1 MTIILQTEKIRWAH
15 FYFFGELR
23 SCIDFPTRFVPKL
36 KALMTLGFPI
46 NFQDGFGTSLLS
58 YALSRKVAVN
68 RGIVNALIELGAD
81 VNIVDDG
88 GNTPLYEAVYYKC
101 PIDVIASLITAGS
114 DVNARNKQGMTP
126 FAWAAKYGIFEKYDN
141 NNTNYGMQVAEL
153 LLRHGAYPYLC
164 DEWNKYGTDAGEN
177 SRIDSL
183 KKLCEQ
189 YKSYRY
195 SYNLEQTSEI
205 EAKRDNR
212 LYQSLYSE
220 IVNKLSSY
228 NDITIFENDL
238 KNAIELG
245 YNIDYQDEY
254 SNETLLLASINCE
267 NAANIGIPDMLL
279 DYGANPNICD
289 SDYRS
294 PIDKAVYNLRPISL
308 VEHLIV
314 AGAKIND
321 VDAEGLTLFSNVAV
335 IYIYSQEK
343 KDRQYWLDV
352 AQLLLKRGANPYLC
366 TDWRLTTN
374 ESKYDGKADRL
385 KELDILAEEAYNKIT
400 ETNDEM

>member
-1 MTIILQTEKIRWAH
+1 MTIISQTEKIRWAH

-46 NFQDGFGTSLLS
+46 DFQDGFDVSLLS

-68 RGIVNALIELGAD
+68 RGIVNTLIELGAD
-81 VNIVDDG
+81 VNIVDG
-88 GNTPLYEAVYYKC
+88 RGNTPLHEAVYYKC
-101 PIDVIASLITAGS
+101 PIDVIASLIAAGS

-126 FAWAAKYGIFEKYDN
+126 FVLAAKYAIFGIYDN
-141 NNTNYGMQVAEL
+141 NNINYGMQAAEL
-153 LLRHGAYPYLC
+153 LLKYGAYPYLC
-164 DEWNKYGTDAGEN
+164 DEWNKYGTDVDEN

-195 SYNLEQTSEI
+195 SHNSEQTSEI

-238 KNAIELG
+238 KNAIKLG
-245 YNIDYQDEY
+245 YSIDYQDEY

-294 PIDKAVYNLRPISL
+294 PIDNAVYRLCPISL
-308 VEHLIV
+308 IEHLIV
-314 AGAKIND
+314 SGAKINAI
-321 VDAEGLTLFSNVAV
+321 DAEGLTLFNNVAV
-335 IYIYSQEK
+335 IYIYSQEE
-343 KDRQYWLDV
+343 KDRQYWIDV
-352 AQLLLKRGANPYLC
+352 AKLLLKHGANPYLC
-366 TDWRLTTN
+366 TDWRLTTK
-374 ESKYDGKADRL
+374 EAKYDGKVDRL
-385 KELDILAEEAYNKIT
+385 KELDILAEDAYHKIIENGIDT
-400 ETNDEM
+400 

>member
-1 MTIILQTEKIRWAH
+1 MTIISQTEKIRWAH

-46 NFQDGFGTSLLS
+46 DFQDGFDVSLLS

-68 RGIVNALIELGAD
+68 RGIVNTLIELGAD
-81 VNIVDDG
+81 VNIVDG
-88 GNTPLYEAVYYKC
+88 RANTPLHEAVYYRC
-101 PIDVIASLITAGS
+101 PIDVITCLITAGA
-114 DVNARNKQGMTP
+114 DINAKNKQGMTP

-164 DEWNKYGTDAGEN
+164 DGWNKYGTDVDEN
-177 SRIDSL
+177 SRLDSL

-189 YKSYRY
+189 YKLYRY
-195 SYNLEQTSEI
+195 NHNSEQMDGI
-205 EAKRDNR
+205 EAKRDSR

-220 IVNKLSSY
+220 IVNKLSSCD
-228 NDITIFENDL
+228 DIVIFENDL

-245 YNIDYQDEY
+245 YSIDCQDEY

-267 NAANIGIPDMLL
+267 NAVNIGIPDMLL

-294 PIDKAVYNLRPISL
+294 PIDNAVYRLCPISL
-308 VEHLIV
+308 IEHLIV
-314 AGAKIND
+314 SGAKINAI
-321 VDAEGLTLFSNVAV
+321 DAEGLTLFNNVAV
-335 IYIYSQEK
+335 IYIYSQEE
-343 KDRQYWLDV
+343 KDRQYWIDV
-352 AQLLLKRGANPYLC
+352 AKLLLKHGANPYLC
-366 TDWRLTTN
+366 TDWRLTTK
-374 ESKYDGKADRL
+374 EAKYDGKVDRL
-385 KELDILAEEAYNKIT
+385 KELDILAEDAYNKIA
-400 ETNDEM
+400 ETNDET

>member
-1 MTIILQTEKIRWAH
+1 MTIISQSEKIRWAH

-46 NFQDGFGTSLLS
+46 DFQDGFGTSLLLYS
-58 YALSRKVAVN
+58 LSCKAAVN
-68 RGIVNALIELGAD
+68 RGIVNTLIELGAD
-81 VNIVDDG
+81 VNIVDDC
-88 GNTPLYEAVYYKC
+88 GNTPLHEAVYYRC
-101 PIDVIASLITAGS
+101 PIDVIASLITVGS
-114 DVNARNKQGMTP
+114 DVNAKNEKGMTP

-141 NNTNYGMQVAEL
+141 NNTNYGMQIAEL
-153 LLRHGAYPYLC
+153 LLKHGAYPYLC
-164 DEWNKYGTDAGEN
+164 DEWNKYGIDADEN
-177 SRIDSL
+177 SRLDSL

-195 SYNLEQTSEI
+195 SHNSEQTSEI
-205 EAKRDNR
+205 KTKHDNR

-228 NDITIFENDL
+228 NDIAIFENDL

-245 YNIDYQDEY
+245 YIIDYQDEY

-294 PIDKAVYNLRPISL
+294 PIDNAVYRLCPISL
-308 VEHLIV
+308 IEHLIIS
-314 AGAKIND
+314 GAKINTI
-321 VDAEGLTLFSNVAV
+321 DAEGLTLFNNVAV
-335 IYIYSQEK
+335 IYIYSQEE
-343 KDRQYWLDV
+343 KDRQYWIDV
-352 AQLLLKRGANPYLC
+352 AELLLKNGANPYLC
-366 TDWRLTTN
+366 TDWRLTTK
-374 ESKYDGKADRL
+374 EAKYDGKVDRL
-385 KELDILAEEAYNKIT
+385 RELDVLAEDAYNKIT
-400 ETNDEM
+400 ETNVEV